1 MKTTYSLVR
10 NYSKQFNFKK
20 HFNFIKMKKIINL
33 FPVALAVLGIASCS
47 ELDEQSLSQEQSQ
60 LGETKIVATI
70 DQGEVTRVGMGR
82 NDEGQRGLVFTNGDL
97 LNVYTLSST
106 KFCAYQATGIADGES
121 NDQVEFAFDAANS
134 SAGATEFNLT
144 DGEDYYAVTR
154 TGSDQK
160 IYSLSAGAA
169 GPELSMSIPR
179 KYTKE
184 DVTAQWSN
192 NTKSGKGY
200 TFPLPLWG
208 KIVAGGDK
216 AIGSS
221 QNAMVNLRYL
231 TGFLG
236 INLTTMRAGTKY
248 IKITADKPVSG
259 YFQTVLDPNASD
271 DPSVTNVNLL
281 QPHEALNTFNDIT
294 VELPEANDYE
304 GATDMFYIPLIAQ
317 TYSTLT
323 IEAYDQSNNLIQTLY
338 ELPAAATYT
347 AKRGKGV
354 TLECG
359 MTVLSNLTNGA
370 DISSKIYELCQRN
383 KKFTIGLYESL
394 VADQTIYIDK
404 NATSE
409 INIQMLKLGSNPAPA
424 VTGNITIVEATV
436 KSVDPNNGNVTWET
450 DVTNENSL
458 SGTKKHT
465 VNFIYN
471 NEATN
476 TGNVFFYLPAA
487 AASIAQDGEGSVP
500 YKGQVKSLTAT
511 DGGFTILG
519 NLTPNNV
526 AKAYT
531 NLKNGPIYI
540 NGIETENGVETQ
552 VGDGYTQY
560 LIQYGASDVTIY
572 NLKKAMERIQM
583 GSTTSAVAG
592 KLTINGA
599 AQTGNGNGATVNVI
613 QSYSTGDFLAKN
625 LDGKP
630 STGWTF
636 NETANEVKIQNNDK
650 YITNVP
656 KVTFNKKNVLVID
669 NAWIDEFEYKATL
682 KSTVSAT
689 GKSAIKQLTSDDNDL
704 LSISSTWNGKKLN
717 TTTDK
722 VNGADATV
730 LGMLNSEIHTAFQLA
745 NIPGDTEKNYT
756 LKSTTVLDMN
766 CTAADNKWTPITASK
781 AISINGDKNNQEASA
796 QIKNLYNK
804 LESSKYGIATYGG
817 FFGNCTAAITL
828 ENLVFNGVDFED
840 YVTVGGLVA
849 QASAKVTLNDIKVE
863 GTNKAI
869 AKAYNN
875 GSNHSDAIAGG
886 LLGNVQEV
894 DIDDVDL
901 TVASVKA
908 DNAIDT
914 KVEYAGGLIG
924 CVKTTVGAINGVK
937 VAATNVQ
944 AGNAAAGLIADAE
957 IGVTIAPSA
966 NITKNVIS
974 ATSVKTDKAGAENA
988 TAGLIA
994 VLKDA
999 STITATSVS
1008 AGLTG
1013 LLNLGGMV
1021 GMFNA
1026 DTKTLKF
1033 GDETKTTLT
1042 EVAATFA
1049 LESALNT
1056 DANKTAFADNFGSA
1070 NTYVGNVKAGIV
1082 TITKWCKH
1090 GTPISTAAAKNALN
1104 FKKNVVIINEGENKN
1119 YLYFWSGNPWV
1130 GTVAS
1135 TANISF
1141 PNAENVAGLRTNETD
1156 YNVRRN
1162 TNFYNDDSWTAD
1174 WE

>member
-1 MKTTYSLVR
+1 MG
-10 NYSKQFNFKK
+10 
-20 HFNFIKMKKIINL
+20 HMIEE
-33 FPVALAVLGIASCS
+33 VALSRGH
-47 ELDEQSLSQEQSQ
+47 
-60 LGETKIVATI
+60 KIVATI

-106 KFCAYQATGIADGES
+106 KFCAYQAKGIADGES
-121 NDQVEFAFDAANS
+121 NDQVEFAYDAANS

-179 KYTKE
+179 KYTKK

-271 DPSVTNVNLL
+271 NPSVTNVNLL

-317 TYSTLT
+317 EYNMLT
-323 IEAYDQSNNLIQTLY
+323 IEAYDQSDKIQTLY
-338 ELPAAATYT
+338 ELPAGATYT

-487 AASIAQDGEGSVP
+487 AASIAQDGEGSNA

-540 NGIETENGVETQ
+540 NGIETVNGVETQ

-560 LIQYGASDVTIY
+560 LIQNGASDVTIY

-583 GSTTSAVAG
+583 GSITSAVAG

-599 AQTGNGNGATVNVI
+599 VQTGDGNGATVNVI

-636 NETANEVKIQNNDK
+636 NETANEVKIQNHDN

-669 NAWIDEFEYKATL
+669 NAWIDEFDYKATL

-689 GKSAIKQLTSDDNDL
+689 GKSAIKELKSDGNDL

-717 TTTDK
+717 TTTNPKDM
-722 VNGADATV
+722 VNGAVATLSDM
-730 LGMLNSEIHTAFQLA
+730 LGSEIHTAFQLA
-745 NIPGDTEKNYT
+745 NIPGDAEKDYT

-766 CTAADNKWTPITASK
+766 CSAAANKWTPITASK
-781 AISINGDKNNQEASA
+781 AISINGDKNTQGASA

-804 LESSKYGIATYGG
+804 LTSGFGATTCGG
-817 FFGNCTAAITL
+817 FFGNCTDDITL
-828 ENLVFNGVDFED
+828 KNLVFNGVDFED

-849 QASAKVTLNDIKVE
+849 QASASAIVTLNNIKVE

-875 GSNHSDAIAGG
+875 NTTHNHSDAIAGG
-886 LLGNVQEV
+886 LLGNVQKVAIE
-894 DIDDVDL
+894 DVDL

-924 CVKTTVGAINGVK
+924 RVMTTAGTINGVK

-957 IGVTIAPSA
+957 IGVTIAPST
-966 NITKNVIS
+966 NITKNVIT
-974 ATSVKTDKAGAENA
+974 ATTVKTDKAGAENA

-1049 LESALNT
+1049 LESTLNT
-1056 DANKTAFADNFGSA
+1056 TANQTTFADNFGSA
-1070 NTYVGNVKAGIV
+1070 NTYVGNVKAGTV
-1082 TITKWCKH
+1082 NITKWCKH
-1090 GTPISTAAAKNALN
+1090 GTPISTATAKNALN

-1130 GTVAS
+1130 GTVAA
-1135 TANISF
+1135 TASISF
-1141 PNAENVAGLRTNETD
+1141 PNAENVAGARINETD